1 MSSPSKK
8 LLSTGKARPRSVYDG
23 TMALPG
29 WSSELLEIEQQTTRL
44 LEKTRSRPATKNTL
58 RSIDQ
63 QGTREIQR
71 DRKKKKKKKK
81 KKKGKAGGQ
90 QNEETK
96 AEGEGFG
103 AGTDASYSPVPQV
116 VTGKFSLESLED
128 LAAVL
133 PSFFGLLEDANHAD
147 LETLD
152 RLHGDFESALMQVKS
167 MKESVPETK
176 VGADICIV
184 CKVNKKSALFMPCRH
199 LCACDACAKHIETQK
214 GPCPQCKQKCK
225 RIIKEIFT
233 DS

>member
-81 KKKGKAGGQ
+81 TKKKKKGKKKKNANDMSSG
-90 QNEETK
+90 
-96 AEGEGFG
+96 
-103 AGTDASYSPVPQV
+103 SI
-116 VTGKFSLESLED
+116 SL
-128 LAAVL
+128 
-133 PSFFGLLEDANHAD
+133 AD
-147 LETLD
+147 LFSTLCA
-152 RLHGDFESALMQVKS
+152 FTQ
-167 MKESVPETK
+167 T
-176 VGADICIV
+176 
-184 CKVNKKSALFMPCRH
+184 KKSLLDHC
-199 LCACDACAKHIETQK
+199 
-214 GPCPQCKQKCK
+214 
-225 RIIKEIFT
+225 
-233 DS
+233 